1 MQDINKEFKPTTWSI
16 KNKTSIY
23 LAALFITIM
32 GISTYLSLPKEN
44 FPEVVIPKIFVAT
57 VYAGTAPAD
66 MENVVTKVLEKEL
79 KAISGVK
86 KVTSNSFQDYST
98 IIVEFNTGVKTDV
111 AKQKVKDAVDKAKP
125 DLPNDL
131 TKEPD
136 VIDINLSD
144 LPIMN
149 INLSGDMDLLQ
160 LKEYAD
166 DVKDRLESIK
176 EINRIEI
183 VGALEREIQVNVDM
197 FKMAAAGASFTD
209 VENAIK
215 YENMTISGGEINMD
229 GTKWAVS
236 VKGEYRN
243 PLLINDLMI
252 RTSSGGTIYLRDIAT
267 LEDTAAEQ
275 ESYARLMTLRVIT
288 FFPSNRA

>member
-23 LAALFITIM
+23 LATLFITIL
-32 GISTYLSLPKEN
+32 GIATYFSLPKEN
-44 FPEVVIPKIFVAT
+44 FPEVVIPQIFVAT

-98 IIVEFNTGVKTDV
+98 IIVEFNTGIKIDV

-160 LKEYAD
+160 LKEYAE

-183 VGALEREIQVNVDM
+183 VGAL
-197 FKMAAAGASFTD
+197 
-209 VENAIK
+209 
-215 YENMTISGGEINMD
+215 
-229 GTKWAVS
+229 
-236 VKGEYRN
+236 
-243 PLLINDLMI
+243 
-252 RTSSGGTIYLRDIAT
+252 AT
-267 LEDTAAEQ
+267 RKL
-275 ESYARLMTLRVIT
+275 
-288 FFPSNRA
+288 